1 VPRAPGPSRVRL
13 LPEASAT
20 APPTPRKC
28 GAMRASA
35 RRRAG
40 RSLQGESS
48 GASGAAKPWRGDEAT
63 RGGVGGG
70 GGEKEGGGGRS
81 ALEGRGLERQ
91 PPCSQGARQPGSA
104 VGEDTRGGGGGE
116 GGGKKGGGGGG
127 GGAPGLRQA
136 RDTSRPYP
144 SHFPPRSPP
153 KLAWDTH
160 RLGRRQLT
168 NTSSGGKPSQR
179 HISTSLIAEGL
190 TAGRSR
196 GGVLGLKMLHY
207 SR

>member
-70 GGEKEGGGGRS
+70 GGEKEGGGEKRAGGARLRKAAAVQPRCAS
-81 ALEGRGLERQ
+81 TRLRRGRGH
-91 PPCSQGARQPGSA
+91 ARRRRR
-104 VGEDTRGGGGGE
+104 RG
-116 GGGKKGGGGGG
+116 GGGGGG

-136 RDTSRPYP
+136 RDTSR
-144 SHFPPRSPP
+144 
-153 KLAWDTH
+153 
-160 RLGRRQLT
+160 RL
-168 NTSSGGKPSQR
+168 
-179 HISTSLIAEGL
+179 
-190 TAGRSR
+190 
-196 GGVLGLKMLHY
+196 
-207 SR
+207 

>member
-70 GGEKEGGGGRS
+70 GGEKEGGGGVGAGAGQEKRAGGARLRKAAAVQPRCAS
-81 ALEGRGLERQ
+81 TRLRRGRGHARRRRRRRRRKKRRRRRRRRRARLEA
-91 PPCSQGARQPGSA
+91 SQRHISAAVRSWPGTPT
-104 VGEDTRGGGGGE
+104 GWGGGNSQTHR
-116 GGGKKGGGGGG
+116 
-127 GGAPGLRQA
+127 AVASQA
-136 RDTSRPYP
+136 RDTSAP
-144 SHFPPRSPP
+144 
-153 KLAWDTH
+153 A
-160 RLGRRQLT
+160 
-168 NTSSGGKPSQR
+168 
-179 HISTSLIAEGL
+179 
-190 TAGRSR
+190 
-196 GGVLGLKMLHY
+196 
-207 SR
+207 